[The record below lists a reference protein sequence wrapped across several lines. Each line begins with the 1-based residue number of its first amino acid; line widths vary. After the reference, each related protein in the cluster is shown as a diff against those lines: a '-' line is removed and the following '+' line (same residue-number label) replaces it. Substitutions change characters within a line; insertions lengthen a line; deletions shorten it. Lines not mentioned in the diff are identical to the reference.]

1 MDAPIRP
8 SHDNPL
14 RPHQPHGVDAHGHG
28 RGDPFDTL
36 AELFLGPPARSEAT
50 SPAPL
55 RLVCKDDTQ
64 RETPSP
70 TSLPHSASPAS
81 NPLDRPVHLAA
92 DRMPIEGI
100 ILGHLPVF
108 ASAWA
113 SQYAKHVAQTQ
124 EETVAFLRFT
134 GDRASLDVHHAAR
147 RSESNGTRSDTLSDA
162 IRAAVALNPRWIV
175 RLPDACEPE
184 LADGCVDTLTLLT
197 GADEAAIVACYRTLK
212 SLTTREP
219 DSSSDHLATGPIQWR
234 VAIMGA
240 DPIKAAEAGKKIG
253 RAAEAYLESDLE
265 ISACVARIGASR
277 TSLLFDGPASMSW
290 REAISLIRSSP
301 TRFAPSEQSLPS
313 PTSATNARSLDNA
326 RASIPV
332 PETRPPSPR
341 EVASS
346 ESAPRPA
353 TPTTSPTDSIPLAGL
368 RDVGVRCPLFPA
380 VQLAVDDD
388 GRLHI
393 VERSGSRDPMGNLL
407 AVANWARSHASLL
420 ALAAPSI
427 ENASEPTLHYVT
439 SDPATDRRLLDTD
452 VKVHAFVRL
461 GSDAAILDLN

>member
-1 MDAPIRP
+1 MDAPIHP
-8 SHDNPL
+8 SQDSPL
-14 RPHQPHGVDAHGHG
+14 RPHQPHGADTHGHG

-55 RLVCKDDTQ
+55 RLVCKEGAE
-64 RETPSP
+64 RVAPSLTP
-70 TSLPHSASPAS
+70 LLHSASPVTVPS
-81 NPLDRPVHLAA
+81 HRPDHHAA
-92 DRMPIEGI
+92 DRKPIEGI
-100 ILGHLPVF
+100 VLGHLPVF

-124 EETVAFLRFT
+124 DETVAFLRFT
-134 GDRASLDVHHAAR
+134 GDRASLDVHHAGR
-147 RSESNGTRSDTLSDA
+147 RSESVGVRSDTLSDA
-162 IRAAVALNPRWIV
+162 IRAAAALNPRWII

-212 SLTTREP
+212 SLSTREP
-219 DSSSDHLATGPIQWR
+219 DASSGGPVRWR

-277 TSLLFDGPASMSW
+277 VSLLFDGPASMPW
-290 REAISLIRSSP
+290 REAISLIQSLP
-301 TRFAPSEQSLPS
+301 TGHAPVDQSLPS
-313 PTSATNARSLDNA
+313 PTSSTHARRLDNA
-326 RASIPV
+326 RAPVPV

-346 ESAPRPA
+346 EAAPRPMPP
-353 TPTTSPTDSIPLAGL
+353 TPNPSDSIGLAGL
-368 RDVGVRCPLFPA
+368 RDVGIRCPLFPA
-380 VQLAVDDD
+380 VQLATDAD

-420 ALAAPSI
+420 ALAAPTI
-427 ENASEPTLHYVT
+427 HNASDPMLHYVT